1 MSSQWLLVA
10 ESDKSENQVYGTIL
24 FMRGRPRNNRT
35 EAERHDFKWGRWE
48 RSHAKGRR
56 VAWRKRQKS
65 PTRTSSTPPPSLDT
79 LRDAY
84 RRRNES
90 CEAMIRLGSML
101 EDIEAA
107 HGVGYKFEKFD
118 DSGTE
123 DSYFIDYDT
132 PWQTGIRGFLK
143 DAPDLL
149 AVYKTLMR
157 YKKLS
162 ADFRKAIGLQGPN
175 PASLVFNGPDEAW
188 LLPARKHA
196 HEILNGCGRSFRALA
211 KRIAD
216 FGQQSGL
223 RPEPRKQPRPCTS
236 PPKPL
241 QPCANPRKRK
251 QPAMRTKPRLDVAKG
266 VRGKLPPVDVG
277 RRRDA

>member
-1 MSSQWLLVA
+1 MS
-10 ESDKSENQVYGTIL
+10 
-24 FMRGRPRNNRT
+24 GRPRNNRT
-35 EAERHDFKWGRWE
+35 EAERHDFRLESSKM
-48 RSHAKGRR
+48 SHAKAPRI
-56 VAWRKRQKS
+56 AWGEQHKS
-65 PTRTSSTPPPSLDT
+65 PSRTSAMPPPSLDV

-84 RRRNES
+84 QRRNES
-90 CEAMIRLGSML
+90 CESMIRLGSML

-149 AVYKTLMR
+149 AAYKTLMR

-162 ADFRKAIGLQGPN
+162 ADFRKAIGLQDPN
-175 PASLVFNGPDEAW
+175 PASLVFDVLEEHW
-188 LLPARKHA
+188 LVPVRERA
-196 HEILNGCGRSFRALA
+196 HKLLDGCGRSFRALA

-223 RPEPRKQPRPCTS
+223 RPEPR
-236 PPKPL
+236 L
-241 QPCANPRKRK
+241 VDA
-251 QPAMRTKPRLDVAKG
+251 VAG
-266 VRGKLPPVDVG
+266 ARGKLPPVDVTG
-277 RRRDA
+277 RSCA

>member
-1 MSSQWLLVA
+1 
-10 ESDKSENQVYGTIL
+10 
-24 FMRGRPRNNRT
+24 MRGRHKIYKT
-35 EAERHDFKWGRWE
+35 EAQRQDSRLESSK
-48 RSHAKGRR
+48 RSHAKARR
-56 VAWRKRQKS
+56 EAWGKLHKS
-65 PTRTSSTPPPSLDT
+65 PSRTSVTPPPSLDE

-84 RRRNES
+84 QLRNES

-107 HGVGYKFEKFD
+107 HGVGYKF
-118 DSGTE
+118 
-123 DSYFIDYDT
+123 DSYGIDGTDADYFVDEYDA

-149 AVYKTLMR
+149 AAYKTLMR
-157 YKKLS
+157 YKILS
-162 ADFRKAIGLQGPN
+162 ADFRKAIELYDPN
-175 PASLVFNGPDEAW
+175 PASLVFDGPDEAW

-223 RPEPRKQPRPCTS
+223 RPEPQREIPPNANQQTEQQPT
-236 PPKPL
+236 
-241 QPCANPRKRK
+241 
-251 QPAMRTKPRLDVAKG
+251 MRTKPRLDVAKG

>member
-1 MSSQWLLVA
+1 M
-10 ESDKSENQVYGTIL
+10 EDNKSANQGYGIIL
-24 FMRGRPRNNRT
+24 AMRGRPKKART
-35 EAERHDFKWGRWE
+35 EAERNDFRLESSKM
-48 RSHAKGRR
+48 SHAKARR
-56 VAWRKRQKS
+56 EAWHGKHAT
-65 PTRTSSTPPPSLDT
+65 PLHTSINPPPSLDE
-79 LRDAY
+79 LREAY
-84 RRRNES
+84 QRRNES

-107 HGVGYKFEKFD
+107 HGVGYKFEKYD
-118 DSGTE
+118 DSGAP

-149 AVYKTLMR
+149 AAYKTLMR

-162 ADFRKAIGLQGPN
+162 ADFREAIELYDPN
-175 PASLVFNGPDEAW
+175 PASLVFDGPDEAW

-216 FGQQSGL
+216 FRQQSGL
-223 RPEPRKQPRPCTS
+223 RPEPRKPPRPCTS

-241 QPCANPRKRK
+241 QPCANSRKRK
-251 QPAMRTKPRLDVAKG
+251 RPTMCAEPCRGAAVG
-266 VRGKLPPVDVG
+266 VRGKLPPVDVE

>member
-1 MSSQWLLVA
+1 
-10 ESDKSENQVYGTIL
+10 
-24 FMRGRPRNNRT
+24 MRGRPRNNRT
-35 EAERHDFKWGRWE
+35 EAERHDFKLE
-48 RSHAKGRR
+48 SSKMSHAKARR
-56 VAWRKRQKS
+56 IAWGERHKS
-65 PTRTSSTPPPSLDT
+65 PPRTSSTPPPSFDA

-107 HGVGYKFEKFD
+107 HGVGYKFEKYD

-162 ADFRKAIGLQGPN
+162 ADFRKAIGLQDPN
-175 PASLVFNGPDEAW
+175 PASLVFDCTDDVVLAPVRERAHK
-188 LLPARKHA
+188 LLD
-196 HEILNGCGRSFRALA
+196 GCGRSFNALSE
-211 KRIAD
+211 RIVNI
-216 FGQQSGL
+216 
-223 RPEPRKQPRPCTS
+223 TS
-236 PPKPL
+236 NK
-241 QPCANPRKRK
+241 
-251 QPAMRTKPRLDVAKG
+251 KG
-266 VRGKLPPVDVG
+266 KSHVR
-277 RRRDA
+277 

>member
-1 MSSQWLLVA
+1 MCG
-10 ESDKSENQVYGTIL
+10 K
-24 FMRGRPRNNRT
+24 PRKNMT
-35 EAERHDFKWGRWE
+35 EAERYDVRLESSKM
-48 RSHAKGRR
+48 SHAKSRR
-56 VAWRKRQKS
+56 EAWHGKHAT
-65 PTRTSSTPPPSLDT
+65 PLRTSINPPPSLDA

-84 RRRNES
+84 QRRNES
-90 CEAMIRLGSML
+90 CESMIRLGSML

-107 HGVGYKFEKFD
+107 HGVGYELVPM
-118 DSGTE
+118 GE
-123 DSYFIDYDT
+123 EVYNMEYDA

-162 ADFRKAIGLQGPN
+162 ADFRKAIGLHDPS
-175 PASLVFNGPDEAW
+175 PATLVFDGPDEPW
-188 LLPARKHA
+188 LLPVRKCA
-196 HEILNGCGRSFRALA
+196 HEILSDCGGAFRELA

-223 RPEPRKQPRPCTS
+223 RPEPRKPPQPYT
-236 PPKPL
+236 
-241 QPCANPRKRK
+241 NPRKGNRS
-251 QPAMRTKPRLDVAKG
+251 AMCAEPCLGAAVG
-266 VRGKLPPVDVG
+266 VRGKLPPADVG